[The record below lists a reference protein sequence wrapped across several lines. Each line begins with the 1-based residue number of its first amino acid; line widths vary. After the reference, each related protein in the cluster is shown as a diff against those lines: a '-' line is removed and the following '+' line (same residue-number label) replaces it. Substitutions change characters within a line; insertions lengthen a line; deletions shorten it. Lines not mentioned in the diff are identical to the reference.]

1 VTVSKTRLCWWL
13 HKWRT
18 RTPGSFRRGSATYID
33 PVTSLGGSITRRLRS
48 AAAVAVAVGVLAAAS
63 PGAAFADES
72 ADTDSVEST
81 SSPSAS
87 PTTDS
92 TADPGVEPNVEATPE
107 GVTDPSVAPPDAALP
122 LRPVLIAVT
131 PADASAIATY
141 LPVDDP
147 SVTGYQISPD
157 GYLWFN
163 CPDLSGTCGLSS
175 LTNGREYRVSLRSTG
190 PTGQSAP
197 SGPIATIPA
206 TSDWAKPKVLPKPRK
221 RVTATFEAAGNGLGV
236 SGSRVK
242 LGVGTLPRLR
252 FSKNITNKA
261 AVERH
266 LQVAATTPS
275 GRTVNVPGSWGWI
288 SDQTVVFR
296 PKNYWPGNST
306 VRITST
312 VNDTVLGKSGKKYLV
327 GSKALR
333 KTYVFRTDRSLIA
346 TVDGAKKTMTVH
358 INGKKRKNFK
368 VSLGKSGWETRIGA
382 KVISTEKEDYK
393 VYRSSS
399 LGLDPEV
406 EFYEL
411 PSKWNTRLT
420 PSGEFLHTASWA
432 YGRLGRYNG
441 SHGCTNMFEQD
452 AKWIFDNTIPGDV
465 VNYIKTG
472 GDTMEPW
479 NGPGGLWNIPWNRW
493 LKKSA
498 LSNASGT
505 ADTTSDDGSVDDA
518 RPDGA

>member
-1 VTVSKTRLCWWL
+1 
-13 HKWRT
+13 
-18 RTPGSFRRGSATYID
+18 
-33 PVTSLGGSITRRLRS
+33 
-48 AAAVAVAVGVLAAAS
+48 
-63 PGAAFADES
+63 
-72 ADTDSVEST
+72 
-81 SSPSAS
+81 
-87 PTTDS
+87 
-92 TADPGVEPNVEATPE
+92 
-107 GVTDPSVAPPDAALP
+107 
-122 LRPVLIAVT
+122 
-131 PADASAIATY
+131 
-141 LPVDDP
+141 
-147 SVTGYQISPD
+147 
-157 GYLWFN
+157 
-163 CPDLSGTCGLSS
+163 
-175 LTNGREYRVSLRSTG
+175 
-190 PTGQSAP
+190 
-197 SGPIATIPA
+197 
-206 TSDWAKPKVLPKPRK
+206 
-221 RVTATFEAAGNGLGV
+221 
-236 SGSRVK
+236 

-333 KTYVFRTDRSLIA
+333 KTYVFGTDRSLIA

>member
-1 VTVSKTRLCWWL
+1 M
-13 HKWRT
+13 
-18 RTPGSFRRGSATYID
+18 
-33 PVTSLGGSITRRLRS
+33 TSLGAPISRRLRS
-48 AAAVAVAVGVLAAAS
+48 AAAVAVVFGVLAAAS
-63 PGAAFADES
+63 PGAVVADES

-87 PTTDS
+87 PTVDPS
-92 TADPGVEPNVEATPE
+92 ADPGSEPSVDPTPE
-107 GVTDPSVAPPDAALP
+107 AVPDPSVPPPDAALP
-122 LRPVLIAVT
+122 FRPVLIAVT

-157 GYLWFN
+157 GYLWFD
-163 CPDLSGTCGLSS
+163 CPDVSGTCGLSS
-175 LTNGREYRVSLRSTG
+175 LTNGREYRVSMRSSG
-190 PTGQSAP
+190 PTGQSPP
-197 SGPIATIPA
+197 SGPIATIPTA
-206 TSDWAKPKVLPKPRK
+206 SDWAKPKVLPKPRK

-275 GRTVNVPGSWGWI
+275 GRTVNVPGAWGWI
-288 SDQTVVFR
+288 SDETVVFR

-306 VRITST
+306 IRITST

-358 INGKKRKNFK
+358 VNGKKRKNFK
-368 VSLGKSGWETRIGA
+368 VSLGKSGWETRNGA
-382 KVISTEKEDYK
+382 KVISTDKEDNK

-441 SHGCTNMFEQD
+441 SHGCTNMFEDD

-472 GDTMEPW
+472 GDMMEAW

-498 LSNASGT
+498 LSSASGK
-505 ADTTSDDGSVDDA
+505 ADTTSDDGSVDDV

>member
-1 VTVSKTRLCWWL
+1 M
-13 HKWRT
+13 
-18 RTPGSFRRGSATYID
+18 
-33 PVTSLGGSITRRLRS
+33 TSLGAPISRRLRS
-48 AAAVAVAVGVLAAAS
+48 AAAVAVVFGVLAAAS
-63 PGAAFADES
+63 PGAVVADES

-87 PTTDS
+87 PTVDPN
-92 TADPGVEPNVEATPE
+92 ADLGSEPSVDPTPE
-107 GVTDPSVAPPDAALP
+107 AVPDPSVPPPDAALP
-122 LRPVLIAVT
+122 FRPVLIAVT

-157 GYLWFN
+157 GYLWFD
-163 CPDLSGTCGLSS
+163 CPDVSGTCGLSS
-175 LTNGREYRVSLRSTG
+175 LTNGREYRVSMRSSG
-190 PTGQSAP
+190 PTGQSPP
-197 SGPIATIPA
+197 SGPIATIPTA
-206 TSDWAKPKVLPKPRK
+206 SDWAKPKVLPKPRK

-236 SGSRVK
+236 SGSRFK

-275 GRTVNVPGSWGWI
+275 GRTVNVPGAWGWI
-288 SDQTVVFR
+288 SDETVVFR

-306 VRITST
+306 IRITST

-358 INGKKRKNFK
+358 VNGKKRKNFK
-368 VSLGKSGWETRIGA
+368 VSLGKSGWETRNGA
-382 KVISTEKEDYK
+382 KVISTDKEDNK

-441 SHGCTNMFEQD
+441 SHGCTNMFEDD

-472 GDTMEPW
+472 GDMMEPW

-498 LSNASGT
+498 LSSASGK
-505 ADTTSDDGSVDDA
+505 ADTTNDDGSVDDV

>member
-1 VTVSKTRLCWWL
+1 M
-13 HKWRT
+13 
-18 RTPGSFRRGSATYID
+18 
-33 PVTSLGGSITRRLRS
+33 TSLGAPISRRLRS
-48 AAAVAVAVGVLAAAS
+48 AAAVAVVFGVLAAAS
-63 PGAAFADES
+63 PGAVVADES

-87 PTTDS
+87 PTVDPN
-92 TADPGVEPNVEATPE
+92 ADLGSEPSVDPTPE
-107 GVTDPSVAPPDAALP
+107 AVPDPSVPPPDAALP
-122 LRPVLIAVT
+122 FRPVLIAVT

-157 GYLWFN
+157 GYLWFD
-163 CPDLSGTCGLSS
+163 CPDVSGTCGLSS
-175 LTNGREYRVSLRSTG
+175 LTNGREYRVSMRSSG
-190 PTGQSAP
+190 PTGQSPP
-197 SGPIATIPA
+197 SGPIATIPTA
-206 TSDWAKPKVLPKPRK
+206 SDWAKPKVLPKPRK

-275 GRTVNVPGSWGWI
+275 GRTVNVPGAWGWI
-288 SDQTVVFR
+288 SDETVVFR

-306 VRITST
+306 IRITST

-358 INGKKRKNFK
+358 VNGKKRKNFK
-368 VSLGKSGWETRIGA
+368 VSLGKSGWETRNGA
-382 KVISTEKEDYK
+382 KVISTDKEDNK

-441 SHGCTNMFEQD
+441 SHGCTNMFEDD

-472 GDTMEPW
+472 GDMMEPW

-498 LSNASGT
+498 LSSASGK
-505 ADTTSDDGSVDDA
+505 ADTTNDDGSVDDV

>member
-1 VTVSKTRLCWWL
+1 MTVSPTRLCWWL

-197 SGPIATIPA
+197 SAPIATIPA
-206 TSDWAKPKVLPKPRK
+206 ASDWAKPKVLPKPRK

>member
-1 VTVSKTRLCWWL
+1 M
-13 HKWRT
+13 
-18 RTPGSFRRGSATYID
+18 
-33 PVTSLGGSITRRLRS
+33 TSLGAPISRRLRS
-48 AAAVAVAVGVLAAAS
+48 AAAVAVVFGVLAAAS
-63 PGAAFADES
+63 PGAVVADES

-87 PTTDS
+87 PTVDPN
-92 TADPGVEPNVEATPE
+92 ADLGSEPSVDPTPE
-107 GVTDPSVAPPDAALP
+107 AVPDPSVPPPDAALP
-122 LRPVLIAVT
+122 FRPVLIAVT

-157 GYLWFN
+157 GYLWFD
-163 CPDLSGTCGLSS
+163 CPDVSGTCGLSS
-175 LTNGREYRVSLRSTG
+175 LTNGREYRVSMRSSG
-190 PTGQSAP
+190 PTGQSPP
-197 SGPIATIPA
+197 SGPIATIPTA
-206 TSDWAKPKVLPKPRK
+206 SDWAKPKVLPKPRK

-275 GRTVNVPGSWGWI
+275 GRTVNVPGAWGWI
-288 SDQTVVFR
+288 SDETVVFR

-306 VRITST
+306 IRITST

-358 INGKKRKNFK
+358 VNGKKRKNFK
-368 VSLGKSGWETRIGA
+368 VSLGKSGWETRNGA
-382 KVISTEKEDYK
+382 KVISTDKEDNK

-441 SHGCTNMFEQD
+441 SHGCTNMFEDD

-472 GDTMEPW
+472 GDMMEAW

-498 LSNASGT
+498 LSSASGK
-505 ADTTSDDGSVDDA
+505 ADTTNDDGSVDDV

>member
-1 VTVSKTRLCWWL
+1 VTVSPTRLCWWL

-206 TSDWAKPKVLPKPRK
+206 ASDWAKPKVLPKPRK

-393 VYRSSS
+393 VYRSES

>member
-1 VTVSKTRLCWWL
+1 M
-13 HKWRT
+13 
-18 RTPGSFRRGSATYID
+18 
-33 PVTSLGGSITRRLRS
+33 TSLGAPISRRLRS
-48 AAAVAVAVGVLAAAS
+48 AAAVAVVFGVLAAAS
-63 PGAAFADES
+63 PGAVVADES

-87 PTTDS
+87 PTVDPS
-92 TADPGVEPNVEATPE
+92 ADLGSEPSVDPTPE
-107 GVTDPSVAPPDAALP
+107 AVPDPSVPPPDAALP
-122 LRPVLIAVT
+122 FRPVLIAVT

-157 GYLWFN
+157 GYLWFD
-163 CPDLSGTCGLSS
+163 CPDVSGTCGLSS
-175 LTNGREYRVSLRSTG
+175 LTNGREYRVSMRSSG
-190 PTGQSAP
+190 PTGQSPP
-197 SGPIATIPA
+197 SGPIATIPTA
-206 TSDWAKPKVLPKPRK
+206 SDWAKPKVLPKPRK

-275 GRTVNVPGSWGWI
+275 GRTVNVPGAWGWI
-288 SDQTVVFR
+288 SDETVVFR

-306 VRITST
+306 IRITST

-358 INGKKRKNFK
+358 VNGKKRKNFK
-368 VSLGKSGWETRIGA
+368 VSLGKSGWETRNGA
-382 KVISTEKEDYK
+382 KVISTDKEDNK

-441 SHGCTNMFEQD
+441 SHGCTNMFEDD

-472 GDTMEPW
+472 GDMMEPW

-498 LSNASGT
+498 LSSASGK
-505 ADTTSDDGSVDDA
+505 ADTTSDDGSVDDV

>member
-1 VTVSKTRLCWWL
+1 MKVPPTHPCWWPQWSQW
-13 HKWRT
+13 WRA
-18 RTPGSFRRGSATYID
+18 RTPGSSRRGSATYID
-33 PVTSLGGSITRRLRS
+33 LVTFVGRPLSRRLRS
-48 AAAVAVAVGVLAAAS
+48 VVAVALAVGVLATAS
-63 PGAAFADES
+63 PGAAVADES

-87 PTTDS
+87 PVADP
-92 TADPGVEPNVEATPE
+92 TADSGVEPSVEPTPE
-107 GVTDPSVAPPDAALP
+107 AVTDPSVAPPDAALP

-157 GYLWFN
+157 GYLWFD

-175 LTNGREYRVSLRSTG
+175 LTNNREYLVSLRSTG

-197 SGPIATIPA
+197 AGPIATIPA
-206 TSDWAKPKVLPKPRK
+206 TSDWAKPKGLPKPRK
-221 RVTATFEAAGNGLGV
+221 RVAATFEAAGNGLGV
-236 SGSRVK
+236 SGNRVA

-252 FSKNITNKA
+252 FSTNISNKA

-266 LQVAATTPS
+266 LQVAATLPS

-296 PKNYWPGNST
+296 PKNYWPGNAT
-306 VRITST
+306 IRITST

-358 INGKKRKNFK
+358 VNGKKRKDFK
-368 VSLGKSGWETRIGA
+368 VSLGKWGWETRNGA
-382 KVISTEKEDYK
+382 KVVSTDKEDYK
-393 VYRSSS
+393 VYRSES

-411 PSKWNTRLT
+411 PSRWNTRLT
-420 PSGEFLHTASWA
+420 PSG
-432 YGRLGRYNG
+432 
-441 SHGCTNMFEQD
+441 
-452 AKWIFDNTIPGDV
+452 
-465 VNYIKTG
+465 
-472 GDTMEPW
+472 
-479 NGPGGLWNIPWNRW
+479 
-493 LKKSA
+493 
-498 LSNASGT
+498 
-505 ADTTSDDGSVDDA
+505 
-518 RPDGA
+518 

>member
-1 VTVSKTRLCWWL
+1 M
-13 HKWRT
+13 
-18 RTPGSFRRGSATYID
+18 
-33 PVTSLGGSITRRLRS
+33 TSLGAPISRRLRS
-48 AAAVAVAVGVLAAAS
+48 AAAVAVVFGVLAAAS
-63 PGAAFADES
+63 PGAVVADES

-87 PTTDS
+87 PTVDPS
-92 TADPGVEPNVEATPE
+92 ADPGSEPSVDPTPE
-107 GVTDPSVAPPDAALP
+107 AVPDPSVPPPDAALP
-122 LRPVLIAVT
+122 FRPVLIAVT

-157 GYLWFN
+157 GYLWFD
-163 CPDLSGTCGLSS
+163 CPDVSGTCGLSS
-175 LTNGREYRVSLRSTG
+175 LTNGREYRVSMRSSG
-190 PTGQSAP
+190 PTGQSPP
-197 SGPIATIPA
+197 SGPIATIPTA
-206 TSDWAKPKVLPKPRK
+206 SDWAKPKVLPKPRK

-275 GRTVNVPGSWGWI
+275 GRTVNVPGAWGWI
-288 SDQTVVFR
+288 SDETVVFR

-306 VRITST
+306 IRITST

-327 GSKALR
+327 GSKAPR

-358 INGKKRKNFK
+358 VNGKKRKNFK
-368 VSLGKSGWETRIGA
+368 VSLGKSGWETRNGA
-382 KVISTEKEDYK
+382 KVISTDKEDNK

-441 SHGCTNMFEQD
+441 SHGCTNMFEDD

-472 GDTMEPW
+472 GDMMEAW

-498 LSNASGT
+498 LSSASGK
-505 ADTTSDDGSVDDA
+505 ADTTSDDGSVDDV

>member
-1 VTVSKTRLCWWL
+1 MTVSPTHPCWCL
-13 HKWRT
+13 QKWRT
-18 RTPGSFRRGSATYID
+18 RTPGLSRRGSATYID
-33 PVTSLGGSITRRLRS
+33 AVTSLGAPISRRLRS
-48 AAAVAVAVGVLAAAS
+48 AAAVAVVFGVLAAAS
-63 PGAAFADES
+63 PGAVVADES

-81 SSPSAS
+81 SSPGAS
-87 PTTDS
+87 PTVDPS
-92 TADPGVEPNVEATPE
+92 ADLGSETNVEPTPE
-107 GVTDPSVAPPDAALP
+107 AVPDPSVPPPDAALP

-131 PADASAIATY
+131 PADASAISTY

-157 GYLWFN
+157 GYLWFD

-197 SGPIATIPA
+197 SGPIATIPTA
-206 TSDWAKPKVLPKPRK
+206 SDWAKPKVLPKPRK

-252 FSKNITNKA
+252 FSENITNKA

-275 GRTVNVPGSWGWI
+275 GRTVNVPGAWGWI
-288 SDQTVVFR
+288 SDETVVFR

-306 VRITST
+306 IRITST

-358 INGKKRKNFK
+358 VNGKKRKNFK
-368 VSLGKSGWETRIGA
+368 VSLGKWGWETRNGA
-382 KVISTEKEDYK
+382 KVISTDKEDYK
-393 VYRSSS
+393 VYRSES

-441 SHGCTNMFEQD
+441 SHGCTNMFEDD

-472 GDTMEPW
+472 GDMMEPW

-498 LSNASGT
+498 LSSASGK
-505 ADTTSDDGSVDDA
+505 ADTTSDDGSVDDV